1 MKVAGREH
9 CTKLAMSE
17 SLAAAAKTSRQ
28 TAQLAL
34 LSKNE
39 RERER
44 DRERLQKRLCMVCV
58 VSWPTWPAWACIVVG
73 QASRVWFGSITEC
86 RCQGSHGTFGRFLPW
101 QTGCKQT
108 QGVSCRAR
116 NQPQPFATA
125 QIKVRILHLG
135 AGACLL
141 CTYAVEI
148 TRLCRKVSLGSRRG
162 ERACL
167 NSKQWG

>member
-34 LSKNE
+34 LTKNE
-39 RERER
+39 REREIERGFKR
-44 DRERLQKRLCMVCV
+44 DCAWCAWCHGRLGQHGLASLLAKL
-58 VSWPTWPAWACIVVG
+58 VG
-73 QASRVWFGSITEC
+73 CGSEVLPSVAAKVAMAHSV
-86 RCQGSHGTFGRFLPW
+86 GFVPW